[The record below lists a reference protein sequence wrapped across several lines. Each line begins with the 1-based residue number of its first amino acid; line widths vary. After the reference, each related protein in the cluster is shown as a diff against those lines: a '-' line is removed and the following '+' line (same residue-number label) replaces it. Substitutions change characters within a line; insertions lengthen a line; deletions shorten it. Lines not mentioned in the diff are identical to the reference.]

1 MSRQRSVKSG
11 VPQEPILGPLLFSIL
26 TNNVNSGIEC
36 TLNKSADDTKLWS
49 TCLRDRLQS
58 RDLDRLKQEAQ
69 VNLMRFNNSKHR
81 VLHVGCGNPTISTS
95 WGM

>member
-1 MSRQRSVKSG
+1 MRSV
-11 VPQEPILGPLLFSIL
+11 PQGSVQELVLFNIFISD
-26 TNNVNSGIEC
+26 TDSGIEC